1 MRQGQR
7 ICRFFASI
15 SFLNLQ
21 FFYQVKENKMKIRR
35 QLGFLF
41 VIAAV
46 AGMIF
51 SIIGLVQ
58 IWRYEQV
65 VTQTVVDNLELVDQA
80 LNATQDGLTVVDD
93 VVETTK
99 VDVAS
104 LQTTTRA
111 LALAIHDMSSMFDS
125 LSTLAT
131 EDFPDSIKATQ
142 TSLESAQSSALVIDN
157 TLAVLTS
164 LPFSPAGDYKPEV
177 PLHTA
182 LADVSTSLDSL
193 PASLATI
200 DTSLDDGK
208 VNLAVVEV
216 ELNKISDTTKDMSRA
231 LSNAQTTIGKYQ
243 AVTKQLKVRVETLQL
258 GAPGGIKTMVWI
270 LSFILIW
277 YLLTG

>member
-1 MRQGQR
+1 
-7 ICRFFASI
+7 
-15 SFLNLQ
+15 
-21 FFYQVKENKMKIRR
+21 MKIRR

-46 AGMIF
+46 AGIIF
-51 SIIGLVQ
+51 SIISLVQ

-99 VDVAS
+99 ADVVS
-104 LQTTTRA
+104 LQTTTHA

-131 EDFPDSIKATQ
+131 EDFPESIHATQ

-193 PASLATI
+193 PKSLATI

-243 AVTKQLKVRVETLQL
+243 AVTKQLKVRVETLML
-258 GAPGGIKTMVWI
+258 GAPGGIKTIVWI
-270 LSFILIW
+270 LSFVLVWVLISQ
-277 YLLTG
+277 LGLALQGIDTIKAHPKAK

>member
-1 MRQGQR
+1 M
-7 ICRFFASI
+7 
-15 SFLNLQ
+15 N
-21 FFYQVKENKMKIRR
+21 IRR

-46 AGMIF
+46 AGIIF
-51 SIIGLVQ
+51 SVISLVQ

-65 VTQTVVDNLELVDQA
+65 VTETLVDNLTLVDQA
-80 LNATQDGLTVVDD
+80 LNATQEGLTVVDD

-104 LQTTTRA
+104 LQTTTHA

-125 LSTLAT
+125 LSILAS
-131 EDFPDSIKATQ
+131 EDFPDSISATQ
-142 TSLESAQSSALVIDN
+142 KSLESAQSSALVIDN
-157 TLAVLTS
+157 TLTVLAS
-164 LPFSPAGDYKPEV
+164 IPFSPAGSYKPEV

-200 DTSLDDGK
+200 DKSLDNGK

-216 ELNKISDTTKDMSRA
+216 ELNKISDTTKEMSRA
-231 LSNAQTTIGKYQ
+231 LGNAQTTIGHYQ
-243 AVTKQLKVRVETLQL
+243 TVTKELKVRVETLRL
-258 GAPGGIKTMVWI
+258 GAPAGIKTIAWI
-270 LSFILIW
+270 LSFVLIW
-277 YLLTG
+277 VLISQLGLGLQGLDTIKAHRKAK